1 MSSRYDDY
9 RSSTGTVESRDRY
22 DRRNS
27 RGPPVLDRPRQV
39 DDERFEFRLR
49 EEDRYGPPARAA
61 GRYYEDDHLSH
72 PSGPLVAHDRRRRR
86 DESPSFAPPRLI
98 RRQSS
103 LDTFDRIPRRKM
115 ESLESHDRP
124 RGMPRVPHPPPPPR
138 ASPGRYREREVYE
151 DIRIAEPDYYGD
163 EEYRE
168 FRERNS
174 MDHHHHRRR
183 SSSTARSRSRREE
196 KPYPR
201 KGKTRI
207 PRKWVHVHAILDLG
221 YPFKEED
228 DVIVIQKALSKDQID
243 EVISLSKEFRR
254 PAEHVETDYLRIP
267 RSPVRSIPR
276 ERVTTE
282 HLVVDSRAPRHDT
295 YLLEASPRRHGDY
308 EEIDY
313 DEYIHTSRR
322 GGITRPR
329 SVSVNTH
336 GRHSSPLRL
345 IEPRGHVEERIEARP
360 RNSGQLVLVRPRSS
374 HHEVD
379 DYVRDLEEEA
389 RLLRLERQGGYE
401 VTRDRETDV
410 IDSRGN
416 EAEIHEVRRTERRE
430 PSSGVMR
437 AMLATLT

>member
-322 GGITRPR
+322 GVLLVPDQCLSIHTADTHHLYDSLSLAAMLR
-329 SVSVNTH
+329 SA
-336 GRHSSPLRL
+336 LK
-345 IEPRGHVEERIEARP
+345 RGLAIRVK
-360 RNSGQLVLVRPRSS
+360 
-374 HHEVD
+374 
-379 DYVRDLEEEA
+379 EA